1 MGEGGAEQSLSFLAL
16 ASQVKTFSLS
26 EIRTFLLLRTL
37 CLQAKSVGKGI
48 KKRRVFLLAHPCGG
62 CLHKRRQ
69 REMTVADV
77 SLGRQDSFTA
87 LLGI

>member
-48 KKRRVFLLAHPCGG
+48 KKEESFLTGTPLWWVLAQKETEG
-62 CLHKRRQ
+62 
-69 REMTVADV
+69 D
-77 SLGRQDSFTA
+77 DS
-87 LLGI
+87 G